1 MQLERINHRQ
11 EIADFMPLQRGFFR
25 GFSMAIKKYLVFL
38 KCLFIELRAEINEA
52 LAARAQFKAIEK
64 ITANA

>member
-1 MQLERINHRQ
+1 
-11 EIADFMPLQRGFFR
+11 MPLQRGFFR